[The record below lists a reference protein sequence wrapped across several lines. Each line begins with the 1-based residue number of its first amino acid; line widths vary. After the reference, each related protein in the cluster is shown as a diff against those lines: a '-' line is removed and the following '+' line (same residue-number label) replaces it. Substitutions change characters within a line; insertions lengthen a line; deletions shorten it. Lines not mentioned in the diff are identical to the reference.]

1 MYAVTRAHTR
11 LISVDKGVSFM
22 KKLLKLTTFVIALLV
37 VATVFAAGADTT
49 TREVAFAA
57 ADYGAT
63 TAVLP
68 TGSGTAG
75 DPYVLT
81 SAENFK
87 WLDEN
92 LSAAGDKYFVL
103 GSDVDFSGVSGFY
116 PVGAKTGASFV
127 GTFDGNGHS
136 VLNLT
141 VSVASGDAGAGL
153 FVRTENATFKNL
165 SLENVVVES
174 PADSMGGYLVS
185 YVGALSGVS
194 IGTKFENV
202 TVKGG
207 SVSGKTNVGGL
218 VGAANDCAFSYVR
231 TDSTVK
237 VSYGNLSS
245 FGVAG
250 GIVGNFI
257 VNRNNRAMD
266 YCYSLSDVNGS
277 TTFKNNL
284 GGLIGRLDFT
294 EFEENG
300 RTVTRKF
307 DFNYCY
313 FAGVVNYSADS
324 EGNTSDIYGSFTSN
338 NLVDAT
344 VGFRR
349 CLYSAENKSASD
361 VIYPYQN
368 GRGLKVSEAKGLTRE
383 QLKTPSEVIS
393 CGWDFDGVWIIDLS
407 KAALDE
413 FGSYPDFT
421 SAYEGN
427 SVIVYFK
434 EIVGGVENNNSDR
447 LNYKGGVR
455 FVKGNVVNLKF
466 ANPTGYRLGEFLVGG
481 TDRLAEVTDGSYDL
495 TVPDG
500 DTVVSFSF
508 MPMQY
513 KVIISNSANGVV
525 NVGGRVEDGKDD
537 FDVDYGSV
545 AEFTLRPDRYYEFLK
560 ITITGADGKSVK
572 YDEVKR
578 GESYKFVVR
587 SDTTVSVEW
596 VKKTAYLAVILNSDD
611 YGSVE
616 TSLDGDAFRTLY
628 GRSNPVDCGTK
639 VTVRTKA
646 ASDAYRLFKWQYSVN
661 GGTSWIDDVLYDN
674 LSGDRASGAWF
685 ENGYYYYEK
694 IIPDGINGSDYLVR
708 AFYEDVRSLNLKIG
722 SLEGGTFKVSA
733 NNKFA
738 VVAAIDGV
746 EQDEVSCI
754 GDSFVWE
761 EGKTYTIIIEGG
773 TMFFEATPFDG
784 YKTVV
789 KKGNTNV
796 GSIQPKTDGENF
808 SIAFEKVQYTLSL
821 STKSFD
827 SNYFMYSDALDG
839 TYAKVSSSNTLY
851 GELGKEIYV
860 AFHLGSSKFKGW
872 LTAENGMTIS
882 DFGAGTFEKD
892 VNFWEDVDVDGTGK
906 RFVVYK
912 YVFGK
917 DTVSSVYADNVSL
930 WSVTVNKNFPAG
942 VGDAYIYSVDNK
954 RTTGNPDSVNVENG
968 SKVAVYVKVAPNYS
982 LDFTKFTA
990 SNLTQRVERVGDEDY
1005 NVYLIEFDNITQ
1017 FTGIAIYIGRSP
1029 VVPSLEANNS
1039 KYGTVEARN
1048 ANSQLY
1054 IGDKITVVATANAGY
1069 RFSHWQVTTDKGT
1082 ETVKNSTY
1090 VHTITGANDRLVA
1103 VFVSTESQTTTYT
1116 VSLRAGKGIKTV
1128 GGEEEFYYNGDTVS
1142 IYAETKAGY
1151 EFEGWY
1157 NVATGAKISGNI
1169 NYDFTIASDIVLEAR
1184 AVEKTFKIDIKT
1196 IAGGEITC
1204 SPMKTE
1210 YNLGDS
1216 VTFTFTAKE
1225 GYKFAGWQVNGS
1237 DYEAAT
1243 TTFTITISRDISISA
1258 VVDEVSGGGQTIVP
1272 ETTYTVDISVN
1283 DATYGYVEYSAKK
1296 IIKGGSVTMTA
1307 YAKSSDYEFKYWVQ
1321 NNVPVSTER
1330 TFVLSDVQDN
1340 CTIVAVFEPAKRTL
1354 AYTTTD
1360 TEAVNINVSAT
1371 SNSVGSL
1378 ETVSATAR
1386 LGYRITKVTIKG
1398 LGAGA
1403 FADDNGTPT
1412 YENGVWTYIVGGKE
1426 YKYYESTG
1434 EWELEVNGKAFA
1446 EDLLLNNDVAVHIEV
1461 DKTGYTAIEWMI
1473 ALGVT
1478 LLLLAFLVA
1487 VILVMKAEPN
1497 DSIKK
1502 IISEMKGEKYKT
1514 EMADAAAS
1522 ATVNTS
1528 VPQGFGPRISPQS
1541 PISPNA
1547 PQGPISGPNANAMPQ
1562 RQAGMPQ
1569 QGTAGMPQR
1578 PQAPINPNAPQGP
1591 RPSAAPMPPQGMGMQ
1606 RPPMNA
1612 PKIVKDDDD
1621 VPDYDP
1627 DDDDD

>member
-1 MYAVTRAHTR
+1 
-11 LISVDKGVSFM
+11 M
-22 KKLLKLTTFVIALLV
+22 KKLLKLTTFVIAALIAV
-37 VATVFAAGADTT
+37 TVFAVSTGAT

-57 ADYGAT
+57 GDYNSAA
-63 TAVLP
+63 AVLP
-68 TGSGTAG
+68 TGSGTAA

-81 SAENFK
+81 DVANFK

-92 LSAAGDKYFVL
+92 LATAGDKCFVL

-116 PVGAKTGASFV
+116 PIGSKSGVSFV

-141 VSVASGDAGAGL
+141 VEVASGEAGAGI
-153 FVRTENATFKNL
+153 FVKTENATFKNL
-165 SLENVVVES
+165 TLKNVVVES
-174 PADSMGGYLVS
+174 PMDTMGGYLVT
-185 YVGALSGVS
+185 YVGSLSGVS
-194 IGTKFENV
+194 IGTRFENIMV
-202 TVKGG
+202 VGG
-207 SVSGKTNVGGL
+207 SVSGKSNVGGL
-218 VGAANDCAFSYVR
+218 VGLANDCALSYIR
-231 TDSTVK
+231 TDNTVK
-237 VSYGNLSS
+237 VSYGNLSGS
-245 FGVAG
+245 GVAG
-250 GIVGNFI
+250 GIVGNFM
-257 VNRNNRAMD
+257 VNKNNRAMD
-266 YCYSLSDVNGS
+266 YCYSLSDVYGS
-277 TTFKNNL
+277 TTFRNYL
-284 GGLIGRLDFT
+284 GGLIGRLDFN

-307 DFNYCY
+307 DFNFCY
-313 FAGVVNYSADS
+313 FAGVINYSVDA
-324 EGNTSDIYGSFTSN
+324 EGGSSDIYGSFSSN
-338 NLVDAT
+338 NLVDSA
-344 VGFRR
+344 VSFKR
-349 CLYSAENKSASD
+349 CLYSAENKSAAD

-393 CGWDFDGVWIIDLS
+393 YGWDFDGVWIIDLS
-407 KAALDE
+407 KAASEE
-413 FGSYPDFT
+413 FGSYPDFA
-421 SAYEGN
+421 SAYEGS

-434 EIVGGVENNNSDR
+434 EIVGGVENNDSDR

-455 FVKGNVVNLKF
+455 FVKGNVVPLKF
-466 ANPTGYRLGEFLVGG
+466 ENPTGYRLGEFTVGG
-481 TDRLAEVTDGSYDL
+481 ADRLAEVSENAFDL
-495 TVPDG
+495 VVPDS
-500 DTVVSFSF
+500 DSVVSFAF
-508 MPMQY
+508 APMKY
-513 KVIISNSANGVV
+513 KVIVSNSANGVV
-525 NVGGRVEDGKDD
+525 NVGGKVEDDKNE
-537 FDVDYGSV
+537 FEADYGSV

-560 ITITGADGKSVK
+560 ITVTGADGKTVK

-578 GESYKFVVR
+578 GESYKFIVK

-596 VKKTAYLAVILNSDD
+596 VKKTAYLAVILNSND
-611 YGSVE
+611 YGSIE
-616 TSLDGDAFRTLY
+616 TSLDGGAFRELY
-628 GRSNPVDCGTK
+628 GRNNPVDCGTK
-639 VTVRTKA
+639 VVVRTKA
-646 ASDAYRLFKWQYSVN
+646 SSEEYRLFKWQYSVN
-661 GGTSWIDDVLYDN
+661 GGSTWVDDVTY
-674 LSGDRASGAWF
+674 GDLAGNRASGAWF
-685 ENGYYYYEK
+685 EGGYYYYEK
-694 IIPDGINGSDYLVR
+694 TIPDGINGSDYLVK
-708 AFYEDVRSLNLKIG
+708 AFYEDVRKFNLKIG

-733 NNKFA
+733 GNLIA
-738 VVAAIDGV
+738 VVSAIDGV
-746 EQDEVSCI
+746 EQDEVSCV

-761 EGKTYTIIIEGG
+761 EGKTYTIVIEGG
-773 TMFFEATPFDG
+773 TMFFEATPSDG

-796 GSIQPKTDGENF
+796 GSIQPKADGENF
-808 SIAFEKVQYTLSL
+808 SIAFEKVQYMLSL
-821 STKSFD
+821 STKNFD
-827 SNYFMYSDALDG
+827 SNYFMYSDELSG
-839 TYAKVSSSNTLY
+839 TYSKVTSSNSLY
-851 GELGKEIYV
+851 GELGKEIYI
-860 AFHLGSSKFKGW
+860 AFHLGNSKFKGW
-872 LTAENGMTIS
+872 LTKEGGATVS
-882 DFGAGTFEKD
+882 DLGAGAFEKG
-892 VNFWEDVDVDGTGK
+892 VNFWEDVDANGDGK

-917 DTVSSVYADNVSL
+917 DTVSSVYADSVSL
-930 WSVTVNKNFPAG
+930 WSVAVNKNFPAG

-954 RTTGNPDSVNVENG
+954 RTTGKPESVNVENG

-982 LDFTKFTA
+982 LDLTKFSA
-990 SNLTQRVERVGDEDY
+990 SNLTQRVERVGDEDF

-1017 FTGIAIYIGRSP
+1017 FTGISIYIGRSP
-1029 VVPSLEANNS
+1029 VVPSLETNNS
-1039 KYGTVEARN
+1039 KYGTVEAKN

-1054 IGDKITVVATANAGY
+1054 IGDKITVVATANTGY
-1069 RFSHWQVTTDKGT
+1069 RFSHWQVTTEKGT

-1116 VSLRAGKGIKTV
+1116 VSLKAGKGIKAV

-1142 IYAETKAGY
+1142 IYAETKPGY

-1157 NVATGAKISGNI
+1157 NAATGAKISSNV

-1184 AVEKTFKIDIKT
+1184 AVEKTFTIDIKT
-1196 IAGGEITC
+1196 ITGGEITC

-1216 VTFTFTAKE
+1216 VTFTFTAKD
-1225 GYKFAGWQVNGS
+1225 GYKFAGWQVNGG
-1237 DYEAAT
+1237 DYEAAN

-1272 ETTYTVDISVN
+1272 ETSYTVDISVN
-1283 DATYGYVEYSAKK
+1283 DANYGYVEYSAKK

-1321 NNVPVSTER
+1321 NNVPVSTDR
-1330 TFVLSDVQDN
+1330 TFVLSDVQDD

-1360 TEAVNINVSAT
+1360 TEAVKINASAT
-1371 SNSVGSL
+1371 SDSVGSL

-1386 LGYRITKVTIKG
+1386 LGYQITKVTIKG
-1398 LGAGA
+1398 LGANA

-1434 EWELEVNGKAFA
+1434 EWELSVNGKAFA

-1461 DKTGYTAIEWMI
+1461 DKTGYTAIEWLI

-1502 IISEMKGEKYKT
+1502 IIAEMKGEKYKT

-1528 VPQGFGPRISPQS
+1528 ARQGFGPYENRFPNRPNGPQMPHPNGPAQQNAGPAAQNPQNVQNPS
-1541 PISPNA
+1541 NPI
-1547 PQGPISGPNANAMPQ
+1547 
-1562 RQAGMPQ
+1562 
-1569 QGTAGMPQR
+1569 
-1578 PQAPINPNAPQGP
+1578 APQGP
-1591 RPSAAPMPPQGMGMQ
+1591 RPSVGPMPQQGMGTM
-1606 RPPMNA
+1606 RPPVNA